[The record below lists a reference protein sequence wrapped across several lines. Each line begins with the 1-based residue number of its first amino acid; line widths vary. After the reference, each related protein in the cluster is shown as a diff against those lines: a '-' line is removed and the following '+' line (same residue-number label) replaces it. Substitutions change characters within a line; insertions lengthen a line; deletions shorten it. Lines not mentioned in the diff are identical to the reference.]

1 MVAQE
6 RRLRR
11 RRGDRGWLR
20 GQVAAGVEL
29 ILTTGGTGLT
39 PDDVTPEA
47 TLAVIE
53 REVPGLAEAM
63 RAESLRYTPM
73 SMLSRAVAGV
83 AGGSL
88 IINFPGSPKAIAQL
102 FPVVAPVLRHA
113 VATLH
118 RENGTSTTQA
128 TDAPVVELDGLTR
141 HFGERTVLRDDLA
154 DARAGSD
161 ARGARPQRRRQVDAA
176 ADPGDA
182 AAPARRQRQAV
193 RRAAAASRAGRC
205 AAASGC
211 SATSRC
217 SIAT

>member
-1 MVAQE
+1 MRCAILTVSTSLAAGE
-6 RRLRR
+6 
-11 RRGDRGWLR
+11 GEDRSGPALAEAAAAAGAEVVGQDVVSDDVGAIQDWLR
-20 GQVAAGVEL
+20 AQVADGVEL

-73 SMLSRAVAGV
+73 SMLSRAVTGV

-102 FPVVAPVLRHA
+102 FPVVEPVLGHA

-118 RENGTSTTQA
+118 RENG
-128 TDAPVVELDGLTR
+128 R
-141 HFGERTVLRDDLA
+141 R
-154 DARAGSD
+154 SD
-161 ARGARPQRRRQVDAA
+161 
-176 ADPGDA
+176 
-182 AAPARRQRQAV
+182 
-193 RRAAAASRAGRC
+193 
-205 AAASGC
+205 SGH
-211 SATSRC
+211 
-217 SIAT
+217 

>member
-1 MVAQE
+1 MRCAVLTVSTSAAATRSEDVSGPALAEAAAGAGAEVVVHEVVADDAVAIE
-6 RRLRR
+6 A
-11 RRGDRGWLR
+11 WLR
-20 GQVAAGVEL
+20 AQVEAGIEL

-88 IINFPGSPKAIAQL
+88 IVNFPGSPKAIAQL
-102 FPVVAPVLRHA
+102 FPVVEPVLKHA

-118 RENGTSTTQA
+118 RENGRSHHH
-128 TDAPVVELDGLTR
+128 GGHR
-141 HFGERTVLRDDLA
+141 S
-154 DARAGSD
+154 AGH
-161 ARGARPQRRRQVDAA
+161 
-176 ADPGDA
+176 
-182 AAPARRQRQAV
+182 
-193 RRAAAASRAGRC
+193 
-205 AAASGC
+205 
-211 SATSRC
+211 
-217 SIAT
+217 